1 MPLGQSSGAGMNSDL
16 FLVIGLAIG
25 TLAGL
30 SVISGLLSGELR
42 RGPSILLIAGAV
54 VIALAWANKPGGY
67 TVEEIPDVVWRTLG
81 GAVR

>member
-1 MPLGQSSGAGMNSDL
+1 MPRASISGAGMNSDL
-16 FLVIGLAIG
+16 LLVIGLAIG

-42 RGPSILLIAGAV
+42 RGPSILLVAGAV

-67 TVEEIPDVVWRTLG
+67 TLEEIPAVVWRTLG
-81 GAVR
+81 DAVR